1 MSNIAGLVPPGGMFI
16 TAALRRCRSYLVGGK
31 PFSSANIDEDDLRAI
46 LEPGFDCG
54 AGSIQVRELAGHRSQ
69 GYSGIVLGWVRRRQ
83 PV

>member
-31 PFSSANIDEDDLRAI
+31 PFPSANIDEDDLRAI